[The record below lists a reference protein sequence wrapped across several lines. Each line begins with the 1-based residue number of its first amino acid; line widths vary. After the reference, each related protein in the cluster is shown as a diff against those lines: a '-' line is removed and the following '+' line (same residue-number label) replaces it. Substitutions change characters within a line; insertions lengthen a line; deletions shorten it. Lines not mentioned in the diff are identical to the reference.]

1 MAFNW
6 RHYKLTTIFLFVVWS
21 LSGQITGNGL
31 HGIIASS
38 IQIGGGGGNPGL
50 LDTITGALPAYST
63 RHLLSTYS
71 GDCMQIRRASDNSTS
86 DIGFVADTLD
96 TGSIN
101 TFCSG
106 TTCYVRIWYDQSGN
120 SLDAYGMNEA
130 STNDNLPIIYESG
143 SITKC
148 NGRVAVKITH
158 PRAFVWTNTTYDLD
172 QIAGE
177 GAAGA
182 DKLWSIAIVGQIGST
197 PTQPYL
203 FTFNSAAE
211 NEVLWFYSDGN
222 ARIEYDATA
231 LAFGADFT
239 RNAQKAWFGLVDGVD
254 LDAFENNTSLTGG
267 TLGAAASFTETDI
280 TARIGGGS
288 FSSRN
293 IEGFYQE
300 IISWKAA
307 VNNTTVWNSQDGF
320 YGIP

>member
-1 MAFNW
+1 MAFSW
-6 RHYKLTTIFLFVVWS
+6 RHYKLITAILFVAGS
-21 LSGQITGNGL
+21 LFGQVTGNGL

-38 IQIGGGGGNPGL
+38 IQISTGGNPGL
-50 LDTITGALPAYST
+50 LDTVTNALPAYST

-71 GDCMQIRRASDNSTS
+71 GSCLQVRRASDNSTS
-86 DIGFVADTLD
+86 DIGFVGDTLD
-96 TGSIN
+96 VASIN

-130 STNDNLPIIYESG
+130 TNNDNLPIIYESG
-143 SITKC
+143 SVTKL
-148 NGRVAVKITH
+148 NNRVAIKITH
-158 PRAFVWTNTTYDLD
+158 PRAFVFTNTNYDLD

-177 GAAGA
+177 GASGA
-182 DKLWSIAIVGQIGST
+182 DKLWSAAIVGQIGST

-203 FTFNSAAE
+203 LTLNSAAE
-211 NEVLWFYSDGN
+211 NEVLWFYQDGN
-222 ARIEYDATA
+222 ARIEYDASA
-231 LAFGADFT
+231 LAMGAGLT
-239 RNAQKAWFGLVDGVD
+239 RDAQKSWIAVVNGTS
-254 LDAFENNTSLTGG
+254 LDAFENNSSLTGG
-267 TLGAAASFTETDI
+267 TLGAVASFTETDI

-300 IISWKAA
+300 IICWKAA
-307 VNNTTVWNSQDGF
+307 VNTTTVFNSQDGF